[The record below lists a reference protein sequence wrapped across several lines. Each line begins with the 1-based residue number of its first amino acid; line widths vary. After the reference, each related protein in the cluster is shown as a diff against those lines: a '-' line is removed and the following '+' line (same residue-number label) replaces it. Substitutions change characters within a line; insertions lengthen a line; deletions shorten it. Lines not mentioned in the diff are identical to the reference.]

1 MRVLSIAQLY
11 FLVCTFNFLK
21 NHSIGFIHLLKKMID
36 EIELQISEYLYEY
49 PTDTSVEQ
57 VWDTIKTKL
66 LSLPHTKKRIQAL
79 RQIWKTYKKDNDW
92 KRMVQDIEEFL
103 TKKGVFRKV
112 VLEPFDSSKLKLVTM
127 DFIS

>member
-1 MRVLSIAQLY
+1 M
-11 FLVCTFNFLK
+11 FNRSNSTK
-21 NHSIGFIHLLKKMID
+21 FIKKMID

-49 PTDTSVEQ
+49 PADTSVEQ

-66 LSLPHTKKRIQAL
+66 LSLPPTKKRVQAL
-79 RQIWKTYKKDNDW
+79 RQIWKTYKKDNYW

-103 TKKGVFRKV
+103 TKKGVFKKV

>member
-1 MRVLSIAQLY
+1 
-11 FLVCTFNFLK
+11 
-21 NHSIGFIHLLKKMID
+21 MID

-57 VWDTIKTKL
+57 VWDAIKTKL
-66 LSLPHTKKRIQAL
+66 LSLPPTKKRIQAL
-79 RQIWKTYKKDNDW
+79 RQIWKTYKKNNDW

-103 TKKGVFRKV
+103 TKKGVFKKV

>member
-1 MRVLSIAQLY
+1 
-11 FLVCTFNFLK
+11 
-21 NHSIGFIHLLKKMID
+21 MID

-57 VWDTIKTKL
+57 VWDMIKIKL
-66 LSLPHTKKRIQAL
+66 LSLPPTKKRVQAL
-79 RQIWKTYKKDNDW
+79 RRIWKRYKKDNDW

-103 TKKGVFRKV
+103 TKKGVFKKV
-112 VLEPFDSSKLKLVTM
+112 VLEPFDSSKLKLVAM